1 MILTPEQ
8 AQLKKA
14 FRNAV
19 LKHWRDAD
27 RFKMFNIVPTMRV
40 DGQFNL
46 SPVDI
51 YIKIKELPS
60 IRGFWDTMPV
70 AAWLAKHYPKTSSAL
85 FAGADD
91 AKALAI
97 WKDEKYTV
105 AATVRRSNAA
115 RRHSC
120 TYAVFETGTLRRVGT
135 RVRQRRNVSRTDA
148 VWT

>member
-1 MILTPEQ
+1 
-8 AQLKKA
+8 
-14 FRNAV
+14 

-105 AATVRRSNAA
+105 AATVRRSNADA
-115 RRHSC
+115 AEGRAIRKNLK
-120 TYAVFETGTLRRVGT
+120 TMQAFAELRKNMGDRWGK
-135 RVRQRRNVSRTDA
+135 TD
-148 VWT
+148 WQKCK